1 MSLTQCMKRIRSHWR
16 ASTCAGIWGQMPS
29 MSIYVGAHDFES
41 LCKAFCAKHC
51 PFQVLSG
58 PFRSFQVIS
67 AFSNTFSVQCPQC
80 PRLQTPRARRFDNSA
95 EMTHSAGEDGHSDAA
110 ELWPVDF
117 CRWVYHRNDILRSGM
132 IHLPNLYLATA
143 FCSVEMIVDNLLEFA
158 VWTTPKELESL
169 ANLEMPETWR

>member
-1 MSLTQCMKRIRSHWR
+1 MHVTYQIPLKGFNMCRYMRPDAINEHLRRR
-16 ASTCAGIWGQMPS
+16 ARFWVFVQ
-29 MSIYVGAHDFES
+29 SI
-41 LCKAFCAKHC
+41 LCKAL
-51 PFQVLSG
+51 PLSG
-58 PFRSFQVIS
+58 PFRSFQVLS
-67 AFSNTFSVQCPQC
+67 GPFSIFQHFLGAVPAPPD
-80 PRLQTPRARRFDNSA
+80 PRTRRFDNSA

-117 CRWVYHRNDILRSGM
+117 CRWVYHRNDILRSVGM

-158 VWTTPKELESL
+158 VWTTPTELESL

>member
-1 MSLTQCMKRIRSHWR
+1 MHETYQIPLKGFNVCRYMRPDAINEHLRRR
-16 ASTCAGIWGQMPS
+16 ARFWVFVQ
-29 MSIYVGAHDFES
+29 SI
-41 LCKAFCAKHC
+41 LCKAL
-51 PFQVLSG
+51 PLSG

-110 ELWPVDF
+110 KLWPVDF

-158 VWTTPKELESL
+158 DWTTPKELESL
-169 ANLEMPETWR
+169 AKLEMPETWR

>member
-1 MSLTQCMKRIRSHWR
+1 MHETYQIPLKGFNVCRYMRPDAINEHLRRR
-16 ASTCAGIWGQMPS
+16 ARFWVFVQ
-29 MSIYVGAHDFES
+29 SI
-41 LCKAFCAKHC
+41 LCKAL
-51 PFQVLSG
+51 PLSG